1 MTDHDHDIHILLH
14 QSSHI
19 EGQSHRSIDNNNYY
33 DKSVYHRKV
42 YIHDDD
48 DDNDN
53 NGIVKLLQP
62 ILKKLWRNMRQ
73 NTKPSI
79 NRLSSIWLDIRM
91 KIVEAKHDMVS
102 DKHSNHNHQ
111 YMWRWWRR
119 RGAGRVG
126 SRLIL
131 HEVPSGPNPISNDIS
146 S

>member
-1 MTDHDHDIHILLH
+1 MTDHDHDIDILLH

-19 EGQSHRSIDNNNYY
+19 KGQSHRPIDNNNNNNYY

-48 DDNDN
+48 NN
-53 NGIVKLLQP
+53 NGIMR
-62 ILKKLWRNMRQ
+62 LKKLWKNVRQ
-73 NTKPSI
+73 NTKPSSI

-91 KIVEAKHDMVS
+91 KIFEAKHDMVS
-102 DKHSNHNHQ
+102 DKHSKRYNQ
-111 YMWRWWRR
+111 YMWWWWRR
-119 RGAGRVG
+119 RRTGAGRAR

-131 HEVPSGPNPISNDIS
+131 HEVPSGPNTISNDIS